1 MTDEEQT
8 QGVPSE
14 VRGTRSVDRI
24 TVPILK
30 QRKQTGQK
38 IVMVTAYDCV
48 AARLADRAGV
58 DVVLVGD
65 SLGQTV
71 LGYDTTVPVTLEE
84 MLHHTRA
91 VRRGLR
97 RALLLADMPFGS
109 YHITPEEAVRNA
121 VRLLK
126 EGGAQ
131 AVKIEGG
138 KPFLETVRR
147 MTEASI
153 PVMGH
158 LGLTPQSVH
167 MLGGH
172 RVQGQDP
179 EVARRILAD
188 ARALE
193 EAGAIGIVL
202 ETIPA
207 VLAAEVTAALSIP
220 TIGIGAGPDCDGQVQ
235 VWHDLI
241 GLSQRTFRHARRYA
255 EVGVQIENALRAYV
269 EEVRQMQFPT
279 REHSL

>member
-1 MTDEEQT
+1 MTDEEQMPGAQPET
-8 QGVPSE
+8 
-14 VRGTRSVDRI
+14 RGTRGVERVTI
-24 TVPILK
+24 PALK
-30 QRKQTGQK
+30 LRKQTGPK

-109 YHITPEEAVRNA
+109 YQVSPEEAIHNA

-138 KPFLETVRR
+138 QPFVETVRR

-179 EVARRILAD
+179 EAARRILAD

-207 VLAAEVTAALSIP
+207 ALAAEVTAALSIP

-255 EVGVQIENALRAYV
+255 EVGTQIENALRAYV